1 MGQRFVGLILM
12 ASAAA
17 LVGCG
22 GGGGSGN
29 GDASTGDASGDS
41 TTTPTGPVVLEVT
54 PADGDMGVLTDAY
67 IIIRFSRA
75 MDTASVHAAFS
86 SDDFVLA
93 DTGVVWNAEND
104 TLTISGSGILEYAE
118 GGSPEDVT
126 ANSYSFALAT
136 TATDADGDPLQ
147 EALAVTFATARHIL
161 AAPPLVEE
169 HTGTVGSVGVFV
181 SDAVLQAGD
190 HESGAGNFHGLMTF
204 DLTEVP
210 GDILAVTQATISMR
224 QAGVAGDPFGTLGS
238 LYFEHVSF
246 GDLTA
251 DAFDT
256 SHLSFVDDDLPDTIA
271 YAVPAVEAVEND
283 LENRVARQNRS
294 QFRLRFSS
302 INNGDDVAD
311 LLQIVADSPALD
323 LRYLIE

>member
-1 MGQRFVGLILM
+1 MRQRFLGLIM
-12 ASAAA
+12 TAGAAA
-17 LVGCG
+17 LIGCG
-22 GGGGSGN
+22 GDGS
-29 GDASTGDASGDS
+29 STTGDAATDD
-41 TTTPTGPVVLEVT
+41 TTVPTYPAVLEVT
-54 PADGDMGVLTDAY
+54 PVDGAVGVLTTAP

-93 DTGVVWNAEND
+93 DTGVVWNAAND

-118 GGSPEDVT
+118 GGSPEEVT
-126 ANSYSFALAT
+126 ANEYSFALAT
-136 TATDADGDPLQ
+136 TATDADGNPLQ

-169 HTGTVGSVGVFV
+169 HTGTVGSVGTYV

-210 GDILAVTQATISMR
+210 DDILAVTQATISMR

-246 GDLTA
+246 GELTA
-251 DAFDT
+251 DAINT
-256 SHLSFVDDDLPDTIA
+256 SHLSFVDNDLPNEVS
-271 YAVPAVEAVEND
+271 YNVPAVEAVEND

-311 LLQIVADSPALD
+311 LLQIIADSPTLD

>member
-1 MGQRFVGLILM
+1 MGQRFLGLMMIAT
-12 ASAAA
+12 AS

-22 GGGGSGN
+22 GGGSSSN
-29 GDASTGDASGDS
+29 GDAGPSDAGDA
-41 TTTPTGPVVLEVT
+41 TTATGPVVLEVT

-75 MDTASVHAAFS
+75 MNTASVQAAFS
-86 SDDFVLA
+86 SDDFDLQE
-93 DTGVVWNAEND
+93 TGVVWNAAAD
-104 TLTISGSGILEYAE
+104 TLMISGSGILEYAE
-118 GGSPEDVT
+118 GGSPDEVT
-126 ANSYSFALAT
+126 ANEYSFALAT
-136 TATDADGDPLQ
+136 TATDVDGNPLE

-169 HTGTVGSVGVFV
+169 HTGTVGSVGTYV

-210 GDILAVTQATISMR
+210 DDILAVTQANISMR
-224 QAGVAGDPFGTLGS
+224 QAGVTGDPFGTLGS

-251 DAFDT
+251 DAIDT
-256 SHLSFVDDDLPDTIA
+256 SHLMFVDDDLPNTIA

-283 LENRVARQNRS
+283 LENRATRQNRS

-311 LLQIVADSPALD
+311 LLQIIADSPSLD